1 MSDNNYELE
10 YKTPMND
17 LPEHGEV
24 ITKKPYY
31 DNGSTLTP
39 LPQEKNETK
48 QPEKINGYHRYYCE
62 QQSVEK
68 KCILAKNEIIALI
81 SYILL
86 ILMCIGDIIIQVCC
100 KIFTPWFL
108 PDNIAGL
115 GMAIVLLIFF
125 IIKRTVDNCT
135 LITLNTLALFGG
147 LVVKFVGLYIIDHSE
162 KNTIKDKGG
171 FIGVSILSCFKVIAS
186 CISIGFY
193 VNDCKSQSNNY

>member
-17 LPEHGEV
+17 LPAHGEV

-68 KCILAKNEIIALI
+68 KFILAKNEIIALI
-81 SYILL
+81 SYILY
-86 ILMCIGDIIIQVCC
+86 
-100 KIFTPWFL
+100 
-108 PDNIAGL
+108 
-115 GMAIVLLIFF
+115 LL
-125 IIKRTVDNCT
+125 
-135 LITLNTLALFGG
+135 
-147 LVVKFVGLYIIDHSE
+147 H
-162 KNTIKDKGG
+162 
-171 FIGVSILSCFKVIAS
+171 
-186 CISIGFY
+186 GFY
-193 VNDCKSQSNNY
+193 LIILLYLVWLLFY